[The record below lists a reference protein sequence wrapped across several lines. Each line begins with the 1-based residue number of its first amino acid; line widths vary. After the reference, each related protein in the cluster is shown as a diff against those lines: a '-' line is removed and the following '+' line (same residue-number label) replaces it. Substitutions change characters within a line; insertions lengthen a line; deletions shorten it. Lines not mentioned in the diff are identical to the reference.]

1 MLGGRRAA
9 RAGAAG
15 ATAVL
20 LAASS
25 VAALL
30 VGEYPVPWHE
40 LARAL
45 ATPGGEPGSV
55 GFIVWELRVP
65 RVVAGAGAGAV
76 FAAAAA
82 VLQGAWGSRALDVR
96 LLGMGGGAVLGAV
109 LAGPVGQA
117 GPVER
122 AAAAAAG
129 ALAAGAAVT
138 AVLRRMGAG
147 WGPVRRAAAGPVADV
162 VLTAAAVAAAAR
174 AAGGWEAA
182 WAGLAWVAVGTL
194 SGALEQALVLG
205 ALCAAAVAAVL
216 VLSAAGPGPGG
227 GPWGAVVPAAV
238 LCGLGTALAGPL
250 LLAGLPG
257 AVVGSWIGGGRPVRS
272 VAAAVPVGACTV
284 LVADVVLR
292 SAGEWAEPAVG
303 LATGAVG
310 VAVLAAVA
318 ASGRAEPVRR
328 RREPRG
334 AVR

>member
-1 MLGGRRAA
+1 MLGGRSPARAA
-9 RAGAAG
+9 AAG
-15 ATAVL
+15 ATAAL

-25 VAALL
+25 AAALM
-30 VGEYPVPWHE
+30 VGEYPVAWRE

-45 ATPGGEPGSV
+45 AAPGGQPGSV

-65 RVVAGAGAGAV
+65 RLVAGAAAGAV
-76 FAAAAA
+76 FAAAA
-82 VLQGAWGSRALDVR
+82 VLLQGAWGSRALDVR

-117 GPVER
+117 GPGER
-122 AAAAAAG
+122 AAAAVAG
-129 ALAAGAAVT
+129 ALAAGALVT
-138 AVLRRMGAG
+138 VVLRRAGAG
-147 WGPVRRAAAGPVADV
+147 WGPGRRAVAGASADA
-162 VLTAAAVAAAAR
+162 VLTAAAVAAAVR

-182 WAGLAWVAVGTL
+182 WPGLAWVAVGTL
-194 SGALEQALVLG
+194 SGALEQVLVLG
-205 ALCAAAVAAVL
+205 VLCAGAVAAVL
-216 VLSAAGPGPGG
+216 VLSAPGGPGG
-227 GPWGAVVPAAV
+227 GPWAAVVPAAV

-257 AVVGSWIGGGRPVRS
+257 AVAGAWIGRGRPARS

-284 LVADVVLR
+284 LVCDVVLR

-310 VAVLAAVA
+310 AVVLAAA
-318 ASGRAEPVRR
+318 AAVGRAPGARR
-328 RREPRG
+328 SEPRE

>member
-1 MLGGRRAA
+1 MLGGRSAA
-9 RAGAAG
+9 RAAAAG
-15 ATAVL
+15 AGAAL
-20 LAASS
+20 LAVSS
-25 VAALL
+25 AAALL
-30 VGEYPVPWHE
+30 VGEYPVPWRE

-65 RVVAGAGAGAV
+65 RLVAGASAGAV
-76 FAAAAA
+76 FAAAG
-82 VLQGAWGSRALDVR
+82 VLLQGAWGMRAVDVR

-117 GPVER
+117 GPGER
-122 AAAAAAG
+122 AAAAVAG
-129 ALAAGAAVT
+129 ALAAGALVT
-138 AVLRRMGAG
+138 AVLRRLGAG
-147 WGPVRRAAAGPVADV
+147 WGPVGRAVAGASADG
-162 VLTAAAVAAAAR
+162 VLCAAAVGAAVR

-182 WAGLAWVAVGTL
+182 WPGLAWVAVGTL

-205 ALCAAAVAAVL
+205 ALCAAAVVAVVVL
-216 VLSAAGPGPGG
+216 VASAPGAGA

-257 AVVGSWIGGGRPVRS
+257 AVVGGWIGRGRPVRS

-292 SAGEWAEPAVG
+292 SAGEWAEPVVG

-310 VAVLAAVA
+310 VWVLVAVA
-318 ASGRAEPVRR
+318 AVDRAEGAG